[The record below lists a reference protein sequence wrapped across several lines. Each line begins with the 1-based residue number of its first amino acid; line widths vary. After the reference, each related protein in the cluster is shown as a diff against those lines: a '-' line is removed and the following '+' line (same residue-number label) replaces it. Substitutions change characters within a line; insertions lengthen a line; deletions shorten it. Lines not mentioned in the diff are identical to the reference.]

1 MYIFDTWALKGSVGR
16 ALDVHL
22 SAVIFNLGLGR
33 CLGESLRG
41 QALGHPLP
49 FYQSS
54 HNCYLVFVLP
64 FCVGYIFLI
73 EVRFN
78 TLWRV
83 FLFLFSFF
91 TKEFHVVG
99 CEGY

>member
-22 SAVIFNLGLGR
+22 SAVIFKLGPRR

-41 QALGHPLP
+41 QALGHPPP

-54 HNCYLVFVLP
+54 HNCYLVFILP

-73 EVRFN
+73 EVWFN
-78 TLWRV
+78 TPWRV
-83 FLFLFSFF
+83 FLFMFLFFLLKSSMW
-91 TKEFHVVG
+91 
-99 CEGY
+99 